1 MSFINILL
9 LSLIS
14 LTISGERLVF
24 LATHFRHGA
33 RAPQGYIDEKELLDY
48 ALEKWDTPGEL
59 TGMGQRMHY
68 LLGLRNREK
77 YITKKQF
84 LSQKFDPHEIL
95 IYSSSLNRTL
105 LSAASQLQG
114 LYPMKDNC
122 GEKLDTPHKRENA
135 IPKVEL
141 SPEIKAHRDSLV
153 DQALPNYMTLAP
165 VRMISPLEKKIIIYD
180 IPKCLFRRDEW
191 REYNYKNLK
200 TLQDIVTQFKNDFL
214 PKLNESYYKYK
225 KTYDIHFIDSF
236 CDGIIAGYTEGK
248 DLNVLNTAGIDKEVM
263 ASYCYNF
270 SALNFRDWIS
280 GDDNRTLATLEV
292 SKLMRDFIHY
302 MRQRV
307 EIDKKNE
314 DEKTKANKKDYSK
327 PKMMMISGHDSTIST
342 LEMFFAKVFWNNNAT
357 DFYRYPYFATQV
369 ALEVTIDDTIPREQ
383 INDSNYIIKYYF
395 NDESVLNITMDK
407 FIKEVEPALW
417 TDEYIDEYC
426 KFNNKTDPEP
436 APAPQPESDPKK
448 SVYFYLTI
456 AFSITTG
463 LILIAL
469 IIVIIK
475 CRKKSSE
482 TINNTGLLLKN
493 YDSN

>member
-14 LTISGERLVF
+14 LTISDERLVF

-59 TGMGQRMHY
+59 SGVGQRMHY

-77 YITKKQF
+77 YITQKNF
-84 LSQKFDPHEIL
+84 LSTKFDPHEIL

-122 GEKLDTPHKRENA
+122 GERLDTKEKKDNA
-135 IPKVEL
+135 FPRVTL
-141 SPEIKAHRDSLV
+141 SKQIKDHIKDL
-153 DQALPNYMTLAP
+153 DDKALPYYMTLAP

-180 IPKCLFRRDEW
+180 IQKCLFRRDEW
-191 REYNYKNLK
+191 REKNYKNLK
-200 TLQDIVTQFKNDFL
+200 SLQDIVQQFEKDYL
-214 PKLNESYYKYK
+214 PKLKNFYDKYK
-225 KTYDIHFIDSF
+225 KTYDIHFIDNF

-248 DLNVLNTAGIDKEVM
+248 GLSVLINASIDKEEMV
-263 ASYCYNF
+263 SYCYNF

-280 GDDNRTLATLEV
+280 GDENRTLATLEV
-292 SKLMRDFIHY
+292 SKLMREFIHY
-302 MRQRV
+302 MGERV
-307 EIDKKNE
+307 DIDKKNE
-314 DEKTKANKKDYSK
+314 EEIIKANKRDYSK
-327 PKMMMISGHDSTIST
+327 PKMMMISGHDSTISS
-342 LEMFFAKVFWNNNAT
+342 LEMFLAKVFWNNNAT

-369 ALEVTIDDTIPREQ
+369 TLEVTIDNAIPRDQ
-383 INDSNYIIKYYF
+383 INDSDYKINYYF
-395 NDESVLNITMDK
+395 NDELVLNITKDE
-407 FIKEVEPALW
+407 FIKKVQSYLW

-426 KFNNKTDPEP
+426 KFNDKT
-436 APAPQPESDPKK
+436 ESDPKK
-448 SVYFYLTI
+448 SIYFYLTI

-475 CRKKSSE
+475 SRKKTSE
-482 TINNTGLLLKN
+482 TINNPGLLLKN
-493 YDSN
+493 YESN